1 MSYPLEK
8 AIFALRSLNFTIQR
22 MNYISNQ
29 FNIHYLPEYNLLVK
43 AGFQKD
49 VLAVVDKKSV
59 APILIEYPSEEPILD
74 ATRIMSLPFRF
85 VRVVIP
91 HQTFTFVP
99 KEFFQR
105 DEIEQYVQFL
115 GTSDVENTFV
125 YILDNL
131 NLVAIYQFDGL
142 LLNRWKRLFPDA
154 VILPEFAVVLDRAQ
168 ERVSIRGNVLG
179 LHFGSENTVD
189 FYLFKNGIFQIYNSF
204 EIHNLD
210 DISYYLLN
218 MLAQFNL
225 GDTIHKALL
234 SGEIPN
240 TSYYSRISAY
250 AGDIEVL
257 DLKTKVVLADR
268 EIESNLAPYN
278 VLFDSILCE

>member
-1 MSYPLEK
+1 
-8 AIFALRSLNFTIQR
+8 
-22 MNYISNQ
+22 MNYISKQ

-91 HQTFTFVP
+91 HQTFTFIP
-99 KEFFQR
+99 KEFFLSEKMS
-105 DEIEQYVQFL
+105 DYLQFL
-115 GTSDVENTFV
+115 GASDLGNTFS
-125 YILDNL
+125 YSLDSL
-131 NLVAIYQFDGL
+131 NLVAVYQFDGL

-168 ERVSIRGNVLG
+168 ERVSIRGSVLG
-179 LHFGSENTVD
+179 LHFVAENTAD
-189 FYLFKNGIFQIYNSF
+189 FYLFKNGVFQLYNSF
-204 EIHNLD
+204 EIHSLD
-210 DISYYLLN
+210 DISYYILN
-218 MLAQFNL
+218 ILTQFNL
-225 GDTIHKALL
+225 GDSINKVLL
-234 SGEIPN
+234 SGEIPDE
-240 TSYYSRISAY
+240 SYHKRISTY
-250 AGDIEVL
+250 AGDIEML
-257 DLKTKVVLADR
+257 DLKTKVVLADS

>member
-1 MSYPLEK
+1 
-8 AIFALRSLNFTIQR
+8 
-22 MNYISNQ
+22 MNYISKQ

-59 APILIEYPSEEPILD
+59 APIVIEYPSEEPILD

-91 HQTFTFVP
+91 HQTFTFIP
-99 KEFFQR
+99 KEFFLS
-105 DEIEQYVQFL
+105 DNISDYLQFL
-115 GTSDVENTFV
+115 GTSDLENTFS
-125 YILDNL
+125 YSLDNL
-131 NLVAIYQFDGL
+131 NLVAVYQFDGL
-142 LLNRWKRLFPDA
+142 LLNRWRRLFPDA

-168 ERVSIRGNVLG
+168 ERVSIRGSVLG
-179 LHFGSENTVD
+179 IHFVAENAVD
-189 FYLFKNGIFQIYNSF
+189 FYLFKNGVFQLYNSF
-204 EIHNLD
+204 EIHTLD
-210 DISYYLLN
+210 DISYYVLN
-218 MLAQFNL
+218 ILTQFNL
-225 GDTIHKALL
+225 GDSINKVLL

-240 TSYYSRISAY
+240 ESYYRRISTYTA
-250 AGDIEVL
+250 DIEIL

-268 EIESNLAPYN
+268 EVESNLTPYN

>member
-1 MSYPLEK
+1 
-8 AIFALRSLNFTIQR
+8 
-22 MNYISNQ
+22 MNYISKQ

-49 VLAVVDKKSV
+49 VLAVVDKKSI

-91 HQTFTFVP
+91 HQTFTFIP
-99 KEFFQR
+99 KEFFLSENIS
-105 DEIEQYVQFL
+105 DYLQFL
-115 GTSDVENTFV
+115 GTTDLENTFS
-125 YILDNL
+125 YSLDNL
-131 NLVAIYQFDGL
+131 NLGAVYQFDGL

-168 ERVSIRGNVLG
+168 ERVSIRGSVLG
-179 LHFGSENTVD
+179 LHFVAENTVD
-189 FYLFKNGIFQIYNSF
+189 FYLFKNGVFQLYNSF

-210 DISYYLLN
+210 DISYYVLN
-218 MLAQFNL
+218 ILTQFNL
-225 GDTIHKALL
+225 GDSINKVLL

-240 TSYYSRISAY
+240 ESYYKRISTY
-250 AGDIEVL
+250 AGDIEIL
-257 DLKTKVVLADR
+257 DLKTKVVLADS
-268 EIESNLAPYN
+268 EIESNLTPYN